1 MHWLVLTQVN
11 KSDSLRVTECSDQWY
26 LEGASFV
33 STISSMVTRMQYL
46 ASPPSFPVARDI
58 LPATLSSLE

>member
-1 MHWLVLTQVN
+1 
-11 KSDSLRVTECSDQWY
+11 
-26 LEGASFV
+26 
-33 STISSMVTRMQYL
+33 MVTRMQYL